1 LHILTEVLYYIYS
14 VEKVFRADAAGTL
27 LDRLNRKSIQRI
39 LIMSKRKVSR
49 FEKYRRM
56 ARNELSGSGRAKT
69 ASGEDKGIVMHL
81 STSDPEK
88 LVNFFGENPE
98 EGAGVIDALIES
110 IMSGEMVP
118 DGQMALPMPGA
129 PVEMKEPSGNGGGS
143 GESEED
149 EENGEN
155 GKSEKSEDN
164 DKDKKDKKSEE
175 NCGDEES
182 DESDEDSDEKEASMP
197 VRYRIAKRG
206 TMRFLKAGG
215 TKEAADGDE
224 DGSSWGAQA
233 GQLLEKLREIDPGA
247 IIDYVRENP
256 EIAAGIMGAVGGG
269 ALGGLTGRGAG
280 NRLGRAGLGAVSG
293 GAVGAGGGHLSGL
306 IRDWLEENKKKE
318 QGISEKG

>member
-1 LHILTEVLYYIYS
+1 MHILTEVLYYIYS

-39 LIMSKRKVSR
+39 VIMSKRKVSR

-118 DGQMALPMPGA
+118 DGKMALPMPGA
-129 PVEMKEPSGNGGGS
+129 PVEMEEPSGKGGGS
-143 GESEED
+143 GESEEE

-155 GKSEKSEDN
+155 GKSGKSEDN
-164 DKDKKDKKSEE
+164 GKDKKDKKDKKSEE
-175 NCGDEES
+175 NGGDE
-182 DESDEDSDEKEASMP
+182 ESDEDSDEKEASMP

-206 TMRFLKAGG
+206 TMQFLKAGG
-215 TKEAADGDE
+215 TKEAADGD
-224 DGSSWGAQA
+224 GRSWGAQV
-233 GQLLEKLREIDPGA
+233 GQLLERLKEIDPDA
-247 IIDYVRENP
+247 IIDYVRNNP
-256 EIAAGIMGAVGGG
+256 EIAAGIMGAAGGG
-269 ALGGLTGRGAG
+269 ALGGLTGQGAG
-280 NRLGRAGLGAVSG
+280 NRLGRAGLGAVAG

-306 IRDWLEENKKKE
+306 IRDWLTEPKKKD
-318 QGISEKG
+318 QGDI

>member
-1 LHILTEVLYYIYS
+1 MHILTEVLYYIYS

-39 LIMSKRKVSR
+39 VIMSKRKVSR

-118 DGQMALPMPGA
+118 DGKMALPMPGA
-129 PVEMKEPSGNGGGS
+129 PVEMEEPSGKGGGS
-143 GESEED
+143 GESEEE

-155 GKSEKSEDN
+155 GKSGKSEDN
-164 DKDKKDKKSEE
+164 GKDKKDKKDKKSEE
-175 NCGDEES
+175 NGGDGDS
-182 DESDEDSDEKEASMP
+182 AESDEDSDEKEASMP

-206 TMRFLKAGG
+206 TMQFLKADG
-215 TKEAADGDE
+215 TKEANEDGD
-224 DGSSWGAQA
+224 GRSWGAQV
-233 GQLLEKLREIDPGA
+233 GQLLEKLREIDPDA
-247 IIDYVRENP
+247 IIDYVRNNP
-256 EIAAGIMGAVGGG
+256 EIAAGIMGAAGGG
-269 ALGGLTGRGAG
+269 ALGGLTGQGAG
-280 NRLGRAGLGAVSG
+280 NRLGRAGLGAVAG

-306 IRDWLEENKKKE
+306 IRDWLAEPKKKD
-318 QGISEKG
+318 QGDI